1 MIKSRSNRIL
11 LFFIIFLISVSSL
24 TIFKVNS
31 QSFETIIID
40 TDGSIDPINS
50 SIKRIGNTYTFT
62 KNIKGTIEV
71 LSHDITIDGDGYDL
85 QGDGLSTGIDV
96 QAKDDV
102 TIKNLTI
109 SNHSTGIKLS
119 AFRVFPTFEP
129 PNVVG
134 YRASISNNTI
144 LNNDVGVLGDADH
157 DTVFSGNYIL
167 DNRIGIDSRDS
178 VRPVFSENQFLSN
191 GESLLVNLSA
201 YYDDSNTIDG
211 IPVSTPT
218 PAPTPTH
225 TPTPIVTPE
234 PISFPTAIVIV
245 STVTVVIGL
254 GIFFYFKK
262 RHKLR

>member
-1 MIKSRSNRIL
+1 
-11 LFFIIFLISVSSL
+11 LISVSSL

-62 KNIKGTIEV
+62 KNIRGSIEV

-85 QGDGLSTGIDV
+85 QGDGSSTAIDV
-96 QAKDDV
+96 KAKDDV
-102 TIKNLTI
+102 TIKDLTI

-129 PNVVG
+129 PNKVG

-157 DTVFSGNYIL
+157 DTVFSRNYIL
-167 DNRIGIDSRDS
+167 DNRIGIDSSDS
-178 VRPVFSENQFLSN
+178 VRPVFSENHFLNN
-191 GESLLVNLSA
+191 GESFLVNPSA
-201 YYDDSNTIDG
+201 FVDDSNTVDG

-225 TPTPIVTPE
+225 TPTPTIP
-234 PISFPTAIVIV
+234 PKPFPTNLALVSIVGIAII
-245 STVTVVIGL
+245 SIGVL
-254 GIFFYFKK
+254 IYFKK
-262 RHKLR
+262 YRKQIQ